1 MGLLN
6 RKGQGNGVVGNG
18 GTSNQTNASFQIG
31 RAKRHSSNLLT
42 DRLSEINRRR
52 GQGAPQNSQQT
63 ATNDADAIRAQYD
76 HSQTMKGLRGWEDTP
91 FGPALTREAASG
103 RVAQRTSRRT
113 SNVGKTLLDRPSD
126 GGDEYIRQ
134 RFNDS
139 SYTSRSN

>member
-1 MGLLN
+1 MGLFN

-31 RAKRHSSNLLT
+31 RAKHHSSSLL
-42 DRLSEINRRR
+42 DKRLAEIRSRPQR
-52 GQGAPQNSQQT
+52 GFSYSPGRDSL
-63 ATNDADAIRAQYD
+63 DAARARYVD
-76 HSQTMKGLRGWEDTP
+76 SQTMKGLKGWEDTP
-91 FGPALTREAASG
+91 FGPALTHEAASG
-103 RVAQRTSRRT
+103 RAAQRTSRRT

-126 GGDEYIRQ
+126 GGDEYIRR

>member
-1 MGLLN
+1 MGLFN

-31 RAKRHSSNLLT
+31 RAKRHSSSLLT
-42 DRLSEINRRR
+42 DRLSEVNSRRS
-52 GQGAPQNSQQT
+52 QGAPRNREQDRQNRFD
-63 ATNDADAIRAQYD
+63 ATRAEYV
-76 HSQTMKGLRGWEDTP
+76 HSQTMKGLQGWEDTP
-91 FGPALTREAASG
+91 FGPALTHEAASG
-103 RVAQRTSRRT
+103 RVAQRTGRRT

-126 GGDEYIRQ
+126 GGDEYIRR